1 MLSFAKPLIRNEVFY
16 LSYHTIQAFENRE
29 VISGVSEVKFLFEP
43 RSVVLIGSSKI
54 REKVGMTAPW
64 LFESVIYNMNK
75 FFEGKTFVL
84 DIEGEKDYDR
94 LEDLPETP
102 DLGVIM
108 LPSKASIKQSEKCAK
123 VGVKALVMIT
133 GGYKARH
140 RQQLTRLRRE
150 YGIRILGP
158 NTILGIINTANG
170 LNTTFERDVMPKRG
184 SISIVSQS
192 GGVGALLLHLACFH
206 NIGISKFAFMGEKID
221 INDVDILRYL
231 NKDPETKVICL
242 YMEGIEKGR
251 EIIEAAQEVAKKKPI
266 IALKGGVTKEAAR
279 RAKSHTASIAGS
291 DIVFDAAFKKAGII
305 RVEDAEE
312 LLNAAIALAKQPPL
326 NGDNIAIVSN
336 VGGPA
341 ILAADAVVK
350 NGMKLAHLSEKTRR
364 KIESRYSGVEAINPI
379 DLIAD
384 ARAERYSFVLD
395 LVLSDPNVDGVLVIN
410 MLKSCFFEP
419 EDAVAI
425 AETAKKHSD
434 KPVLDVPAGGED
446 FTLVNEVLRYT
457 NIPVYNLPE
466 KAAKA
471 LKTLRMYHKILQ
483 KGK

>member
-1 MLSFAKPLIRNEVFY
+1 LKIEKL
-16 LSYHTIQAFENRE
+16 
-29 VISGVSEVKFLFEP
+29 SGVSEVKILFEP
-43 RSVVLIGSSKI
+43 HNVVLIGSSKI
-54 REKVGMTAPW
+54 REKVGMTSPW
-64 LFESVIYNMNK
+64 LFESVIHNMNK

-84 DIEGEKDYDR
+84 DIKGEKGCDQ
-94 LEDLPETP
+94 LKELPETP

-108 LPSKASIKQSEKCAK
+108 LPPKASIQQSESCAK
-123 VGVKALVMIT
+123 TGVKALVMIT
-133 GGYKARH
+133 GGYKNRH
-140 RQQLTRLRRE
+140 RQQLTSLRRE
-150 YGIRILGP
+150 YGVRILGP
-158 NTILGIINTANG
+158 NTILGVVNTANG

-184 SISIVSQS
+184 NISIISQS
-192 GGVGALLLHLACFH
+192 GGVGALLLDLACFY

-221 INDVDILRYL
+221 INDVDLLRYFNEDL
-231 NKDPETKVICL
+231 ETKVICL

-251 EIIEAAQEVAKKKPI
+251 EFVEAAREVVKKKPI
-266 IALKGGVTKEAAR
+266 LALKGGVTKEAAR

-305 RVEDAEE
+305 RVGDAEE
-312 LLNAAIALAKQPPL
+312 LLNAAIAFSKQPL
-326 NGDNIAIVSN
+326 LGGDNVAIVSN

-350 NGMKLAHLSEKTRR
+350 NGLKLAPLSEKTRR
-364 KIESRYSGVEAINPI
+364 KIESRYPGVEAINPI

-425 AETAKKHSD
+425 AEIAKKHSG
-434 KPVLDVPAGGED
+434 KPVVDVPAGGKD
-446 FTLVNEVLRYT
+446 FTMVYQVLRDT
-457 NIPVYNLPE
+457 SIPVYNLPE
-466 KAAKA
+466 KAAKS
-471 LKTLRMYHKILQ
+471 LKTLRIYHKIAQ
-483 KGK
+483 KT